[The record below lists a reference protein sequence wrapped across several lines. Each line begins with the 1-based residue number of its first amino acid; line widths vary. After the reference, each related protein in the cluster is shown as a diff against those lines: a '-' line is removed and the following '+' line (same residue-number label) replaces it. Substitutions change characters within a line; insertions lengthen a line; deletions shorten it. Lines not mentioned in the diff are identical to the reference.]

1 MENDRGHHGR
11 WRLSG
16 FPLSVVYSYAVG
28 DELLTTLNSCLMCN
42 LVIEV
47 VVREMKRGLRV
58 RTRVRES
65 MVGST
70 KKSL

>member
-1 MENDRGHHGR
+1 MENGRGHHDR
-11 WRLSG
+11 LRLSV

-42 LVIEV
+42 LVIAV
-47 VVREMKRGLRV
+47 VVREMKRELRE